1 MKRVVVTGMGIVS
14 CIGNDL
20 DTVAQSLQQ
29 GRSGI
34 SVVPEY
40 ATLGLRSQVA
50 GIPDISNKPVIH
62 RKIRRFMADASI
74 YAYHAMQDALQDS
87 QLDASIISSPRTG
100 LVIGSGVGSP
110 FEHTEAVDTLRS
122 KGLHKVVPY
131 AVPRIMGSTTS
142 ACLSTAFGIQGI
154 SCSMTSACATSGHC
168 IGYGL
173 ELIQFGKQDV
183 MIVGGAEEVRWTTTA
198 MFDAMGALSTTYNDS
213 TASRPFDVTRDGFV
227 IAGGAG
233 VLVLEELEHALAR
246 GAKIYAEITGY
257 GVSSDGLDM
266 VLPSV
271 DGAVRAIQSALSQH
285 EASSA
290 HQPINYINA
299 HATSTP
305 LGDISEIQAIQQVFK
320 QNIPLISSTKGITG
334 HPIAASAAHEAI
346 YAILML
352 HRNFLGGCCHL
363 SNPDPAISGLPV
375 LTNTVY
381 QPVNAVMSNSFGFGG
396 TNVSLTFGQLD
407 RPSALLN
414 QTQ

>member
-352 HRNFLGGCCHL
+352 HRNFLSGCCHL